1 MKQDVA
7 PVRGRTPRGFVKL
20 HGPQAPPAEVRQ
32 SPTLRARAPQAATR
46 ISAFFSHFG
55 FAADA
60 SSNFVCF
67 CARFSY
73 LWLR

>member
-7 PVRGRTPRGFVKL
+7 PVRGRTQSGFVKL
-20 HGPQAPPAEVRQ
+20 HG
-32 SPTLRARAPQAATR
+32 PQAATR

-73 LWLR
+73 LWLRLGYFVSA